1 MVIRNCMEGLQAHV
15 EGAFQRNV
23 AGVAADEEEKSG
35 RGYSNCMGDDSRS
48 HSVVCVVALYNVFK
62 TRLPT

>member
-1 MVIRNCMEGLQAHV
+1 MWKEHSR
-15 EGAFQRNV
+15 GAS
-23 AGVAADEEEKSG
+23 GVAADEEEKSG

-62 TRLPT
+62 TRFPTDGKRKLKRR